1 MEMVSFKALCSGT
14 HLISMTL
21 IRKSFVCAFFLS
33 SFGGAASDYIN
44 DRGNETNNKKLEL
57 NRNHPPPP
65 RSLPTIVKNIANKI
79 Q

>member
-57 NRNHPPPP
+57 NRNHN
-65 RSLPTIVKNIANKI
+65 LIVNTDKPI
-79 Q
+79 